1 MQITGPSTSSSF
13 VWTLVVKKQI
23 HPGHCACLR
32 RFNKSRKHIY
42 RRLGGES
49 DREILMAPACVI
61 LRLGSGVRIVLRG
74 LGRGVPLGFVHMNVD
89 EMI

>member
-1 MQITGPSTSSSF
+1 MIGG
-13 VWTLVVKKQI
+13 W
-23 HPGHCACLR
+23 
-32 RFNKSRKHIY
+32 
-42 RRLGGES
+42 GGES

-74 LGRGVPLGFVHMNVD
+74 CRRRRVPLGLVQMNVD